1 MHACMHALQMS
12 TQCSFWHP
20 GYSHSA
26 GGEDHAFMG
35 FAAPRGPWVI
45 QSAVCPFA
53 AAARWRPLPAGAP
66 AGICLALHVPPT
78 SSASFVCLSEA
89 KLRRMRQL
97 CRESSTES
105 DTIASSGSLHRLRGL
120 LRVDGSIL
128 ACRSTAGGDVK
139 ALPSQRSSPARMSA
153 QRCRDEPIGQFGLK
167 L

>member
-1 MHACMHALQMS
+1 
-12 TQCSFWHP
+12 
-20 GYSHSA
+20 
-26 GGEDHAFMG
+26 MG

-53 AAARWRPLPAGAP
+53 AAAWWRPLPAGAP
-66 AGICLALHVPPT
+66 AGICLALHVPLT

-128 ACRSTAGGDVK
+128 ACRSTAGGDFE
-139 ALPSQRSSPARMSA
+139 AFFISEIQPSTHVSPEMPR
-153 QRCRDEPIGQFGLK
+153 
-167 L
+167 